1 MNKRPLVSI
10 IIPTFKRANYLERCI
25 NSALEQSYTNIE
37 ILVIDDNN
45 ENSVYRKNTELLMK
59 KYLENEKIRYIK
71 HKVNK
76 NGAAA
81 RNTGIKNCTGKYI
94 TFLDDDD
101 TFEYNRIE
109 KLVAI
114 LEDEENKEFA
124 GVYTNIIIKNRKE
137 TQELREISICKSG
150 NLKRELLLQRFTVG
164 SGSNMF
170 FKRNILDYL
179 NGFDERFKRHQDWE
193 FLIRFFRENKLY
205 YLDEMLVTKY
215 MDSRINYPNSY
226 TLEEVKNIF
235 LETFNSDIKEYDSE
249 TQKIII
255 FKHELDLIFSYI
267 NDLRLKKASKLIN
280 KNKEYIEYI
289 HYITMAKI
297 FIKSIIKELLKVLR
311 KNNEEIN
318 NKH

>member
-81 RNTGIKNCTGKYI
+81 RNTGIRNCTGKYI

-109 KLVAI
+109 KLVNI
-114 LEDEENKEFA
+114 LEDEENKEFS

-150 NLKRELLLQRFTVG
+150 NLKRELLLQIFTVG

-170 FKRNILDYL
+170 FKRSILDYL

-289 HYITMAKI
+289 QYITMAKI